1 MTARAVGLFYIVLN
15 VDSRTGAMSVAKS
28 SRRSAK
34 TRLGTRLGRR
44 RSRARCVFGRDVSSI
59 AV

>member
-34 TRLGTRLGRR
+34 TRLGTR
-44 RSRARCVFGRDVSSI
+44 RSAGGAARCVVGRDVSSI